1 MISRKKHFSGCYWHG
16 HFTQDNKPC
25 KALNPTTTVYSTN
38 MHKVRYSDMH
48 KKNLRHIQILKNE
61 YDISSIVVWSC
72 QFQNA
77 KKGKMSLD
85 EFVSSWSFHHIKY
98 ESIFKY
104 LTIDVKSFIES
115 ELLPK
120 RSCLKPLNPRDSLK
134 SGLSSTICHFF
145 DSNAKEDYG
154 YELCHLDV
162 NR

>member
-1 MISRKKHFSGCYWHG
+1 
-16 HFTQDNKPC
+16 
-25 KALNPTTTVYSTN
+25 

-85 EFVSSWSFHHIKY
+85 EFVSAWSFHHIKY

-145 DSNAKEDYG
+145 DRQRKIQ
-154 YELCHLDV
+154 
-162 NR
+162 